1 MLQVVSSDWF
11 KCVIVYHMTGSASG
25 QGEVNPMFWLAPQ
38 VGKIGLSCPFRIA
51 RFVSTKTFISHC
63 LCTLIFLVSRY

>member
-25 QGEVNPMFWLAPQ
+25 QGEVNPMFRLAPQ
-38 VGKIGLSCPFRIA
+38 VGEIGLSCSFRITA
-51 RFVSTKTFISHC
+51 LLAQKILFPTTSA
-63 LCTLIFLVSRY
+63 L

>member
-25 QGEVNPMFWLAPQ
+25 QGEVNPMFWPAPQ
-38 VGKIGLSCPFRIA
+38 VGEIGLSCSFRITC
-51 RFVSTKTFISHC
+51 FVSAKILFPTTSA
-63 LCTLIFLVSRY
+63 L